1 MLAVLFHIEQTSFMD
16 LGRLDLAG
24 PIDAPYLQASQL
36 ILLNG
41 LREGSVLTAQQRSD
55 YGVPHANHGVPH
67 INHGVPHINHG
78 VPMST
83 KDKTK
88 TTQTMDQRNQTGE
101 TTRRASTNRGTL

>member
-41 LREGSVLTAQQRSD
+41 LR
-55 YGVPHANHGVPH
+55 
-67 INHGVPHINHG
+67 
-78 VPMST
+78 
-83 KDKTK
+83 
-88 TTQTMDQRNQTGE
+88 
-101 TTRRASTNRGTL
+101 